1 MPPKGGPRNVS
12 GLGRAIMNRRAK
24 QQKQE
29 YQDELHNADL
39 PSGLHSVTQEN
50 DLDEFLNTAQLA
62 ETDFT
67 AERNSNITLLKPSN
81 TASSNPYLLT
91 AAEEKAVRTRHR
103 ENAKKLRV
111 PRRPGWTRNMDREV
125 LEKNERVSFL
135 EWRRSLAESV
145 GLYFCLEANLMHRG

>member
-1 MPPKGGPRNVS
+1 
-12 GLGRAIMNRRAK
+12 MNRRAK

-29 YQDELHNADL
+29 YLDELHTADL

-67 AERNSNITLLKPSN
+67 AERNSKITLLAPT
-81 TASSNPYLLT
+81 TASSNPYLLS
-91 AAEEKAVRTRHR
+91 AAEEKAVRSRHR
-103 ENAKKLRV
+103 ENKSKLRV
-111 PRRPGWTRNMDREV
+111 PRRPGWTRSMEREV

-135 EWRRSLAESV
+135 EWRRSLAE
-145 GLYFCLEANLMHRG
+145 YAPFCLSVLKLIR

>member
-1 MPPKGGPRNVS
+1 
-12 GLGRAIMNRRAK
+12 MNRRAK

-29 YQDELHNADL
+29 YQDELHSADL

-145 GLYFCLEANLMHRG
+145 GLSFC